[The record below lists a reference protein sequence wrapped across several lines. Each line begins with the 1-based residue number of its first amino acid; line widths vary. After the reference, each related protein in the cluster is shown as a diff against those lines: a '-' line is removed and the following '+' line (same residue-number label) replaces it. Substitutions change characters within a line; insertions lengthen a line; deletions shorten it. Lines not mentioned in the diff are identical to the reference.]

1 MPDTVLL
8 LGLTGAIISAL
19 LSVVAYFLKLLVQ
32 DFRKLQQDFLEI
44 RSRQESMA
52 GQVDRMSGVLLLLK
66 KQLARKGKLPLE
78 SEGLSVRFGK

>member
-19 LSVVAYFLKLLVQ
+19 LSVIAYFLKFLVQ

-44 RSRQESMA
+44 KGRQESLRA
-52 GQVDRMSGVLLLLK
+52 EIDRISVVLLFLK
-66 KQLARKGKLPLE
+66 KQLIRK
-78 SEGLSVRFGK
+78 V